1 MMTEEWASE
10 LGRMP
15 LADAQEILAQLPERL
30 AEGKQPLAL
39 TRSGDPVL
47 AVLPWDLFESL
58 VETLEIMSDHSLMAA
73 IRDDLSGADEQ
84 TLVPIEQLLAE
95 LDGEEEET
103 QGEQA

>member
-10 LGRMP
+10 VGQMP
-15 LADAQEILAQLPERL
+15 LAEAQEVLAQLPERL
-30 AEGKQPLAL
+30 AQGKQPLAL